1 MGEASRHPSIWAITL
16 EFEETEEHTDAV
28 VRMARGDGELTGWG
42 RARRNPTDPNVQ
54 RIGEDLA
61 AARALA
67 ELSHKLVDEAAKG
80 IESFEGHS
88 VRLFA

>member
-1 MGEASRHPSIWAITL
+1 ML
-16 EFEETEEHTDAV
+16 DFEETDEHTDASV
-28 VRMARGDGELTGWG
+28 TLARGDGELRGWG

-67 ELSHKLVDEAAKG
+67 ELSHKLIDEAAHG
-80 IESFEGHS
+80 IESFEGHP
-88 VRLFA
+88 VRLSG